1 MSRIRLGV
9 NIDHAATVRQARYRG
24 EHASPHAEPDLGAIA
39 REALAGGADGITV
52 HLREDRRHLQDSD
65 LPALAA
71 IPGCRLNLEMA
82 CTPEMEAIARALRPA
97 AACLVPE
104 NRHEVTTEGG
114 LDVAGQA
121 ARVRAAVAAL
131 AGAGIEVSLFVGP
144 DPAQVRAAAAAG
156 APVVELHTGAW
167 ARAFGVDPAAERREH
182 ARLREA
188 AELARGLGLTVNAGH
203 GISYANVASVRGLP
217 GLNELN
223 IGHSIVARALA
234 TGMRAAVAEMRA
246 ALDA

>member
-1 MSRIRLGV
+1 MSRVRLGV

-24 EHASPHAEPDLGAIA
+24 EHRSPHAEPDLAAVA

-71 IPGCRLNLEMA
+71 VGCRLNLEMA
-82 CTPEMEAIARALRPA
+82 CSAEMERIALGLRPA

-104 NRHEVTTEGG
+104 KREEVTTEGG
-114 LDVAGQA
+114 LDVAG
-121 ARVRAAVAAL
+121 RRAVVGATVAAL
-131 AGAGIEVSLFVGP
+131 RGAGVEVSLFIGP
-144 DPAQVRAAAAAG
+144 DAAQVRAAAEVG

-167 ARAFGVDPAAERREH
+167 ARAFGVDAALEAAEL

-188 AELARGLGLTVNAGH
+188 AALAAALGLVVNAGH
-203 GISYANVASVRGLP
+203 GISYANVRRVRDLP
-217 GLNELN
+217 SLNELN
-223 IGHSIVARALA
+223 IGHSIVARALL

-246 ALDA
+246 ALG

>member
-1 MSRIRLGV
+1 MSRVRLGV

-24 EHASPHAEPDLGAIA
+24 EHRSPHAEPDLAAVA

-71 IPGCRLNLEMA
+71 VGCRLNLEMA
-82 CTPEMEAIARALRPA
+82 CSAEMERIALGLRPA

-104 NRHEVTTEGG
+104 KREEVTTEGG
-114 LDVAGQA
+114 LDVAG
-121 ARVRAAVAAL
+121 RRAVVGATVAAL
-131 AGAGIEVSLFVGP
+131 RGAGVEVSLFIGP
-144 DPAQVRAAAAAG
+144 DAAQVRAAAEVG

-167 ARAFGVDPAAERREH
+167 ARAFGVDAALEAAEL

-188 AELARGLGLTVNAGH
+188 AALAASLGLVVNAGH
-203 GISYANVASVRGLP
+203 GISYANVRRVRDLP
-217 GLNELN
+217 SLNELN
-223 IGHSIVARALA
+223 IGHSIVARALLA
-234 TGMRAAVAEMRA
+234 GMRAAVAEMRA
-246 ALDA
+246 ALG